1 MSSVYGEDPALIS
14 LLDLLASIQGVGGD
28 FNTLIGDAQT
38 TRFVGGPQQLSK
50 GLAKK
55 LTGSIL
61 LGQEVVGIERGH
73 ERVTVVTRGDAFVGR
88 RAILTPPSPVLDTL
102 RYRPALP
109 PAYDQLLQRQPMG
122 AVTKVNAIY
131 DEPFWRA
138 DGLNGSVVSDT
149 GPIRVVFDNSPP
161 GGRPGV
167 LVGFFEGNASRA
179 AFGSTPAQR
188 RSAALDC
195 FERYFGARARS
206 PIGLPRHGLGGGAV
220 HARGVRQLQPAG
232 GDHRAR
238 PGHRRARRPAA
249 LRRRRHI
256 GAMARVHGRRDTL
269 GRTRRARGIGGAV
282 SVSKAVLITGCS
294 TGIGRATAERLAA
307 RGWTVYATARRKE
320 SVADLEA
327 KGCRTLAL
335 DVCDEDSMQAAVKA
349 VEDEHGAVGALVNNA
364 GYSQSGAVETIPPAE
379 LRRQFETNVFGL
391 VRMCQ
396 LVLPGMRRQRH
407 GRIVNLSSM
416 GGRLVFPGGGAYHG
430 TKYAV
435 EALSDA
441 LRFEVAGFGI
451 DVVLIE
457 PGLIKTDFGQ
467 TAAGSVGD
475 TELDGPYG
483 GFNTAVAATTA
494 SAYEGPMSRLGAG
507 PGAVARVIE
516 KAISRRRP
524 RTRYPV
530 TGSAR
535 AAARAPRRPAGSGLG
550 SRGRL
555 ELPPPGREVG
565 RARTGTPPSA
575 AVSVRQDANAAED
588 RDAGG
593 GTARGGCARG
603 DGGPS
608 RKLALRPRR
617 PRRPPPSRTSSSSSP
632 TTWRGTSCSTC
643 RTSRQLQRDGMTFS
657 HYFVTDSLCCPSRS
671 SIFTGRFPHDTGV
684 FTNMAPTAASRRFHA
699 RGEERAR
706 SPPRCRPR
714 ATARR

>member
-1 MSSVYGEDPALIS
+1 MND
-14 LLDLLASIQGVGGD
+14 
-28 FNTLIGDAQT
+28 
-38 TRFVGGPQQLSK
+38 K
-50 GLAKK
+50 
-55 LTGSIL
+55 
-61 LGQEVVGIERGH
+61 
-73 ERVTVVTRGDAFVGR
+73 
-88 RAILTPPSPVLDTL
+88 
-102 RYRPALP
+102 
-109 PAYDQLLQRQPMG
+109 
-122 AVTKVNAIY
+122 
-131 DEPFWRA
+131 
-138 DGLNGSVVSDT
+138 
-149 GPIRVVFDNSPP
+149 
-161 GGRPGV
+161 
-167 LVGFFEGNASRA
+167 
-179 AFGSTPAQR
+179 
-188 RSAALDC
+188 
-195 FERYFGARARS
+195 
-206 PIGLPRHGLGGGAV
+206 
-220 HARGVRQLQPAG
+220 
-232 GDHRAR
+232 
-238 PGHRRARRPAA
+238 
-249 LRRRRHI
+249 
-256 GAMARVHGRRDTL
+256 
-269 GRTRRARGIGGAV
+269 

-457 PGLIKTDFGQ
+457 PGLIRTDFGQ

-475 TELDGPYG
+475 AESDGPYD
-483 GFNTAVAATTA
+483 GFNAAVAVTTA

-516 KAISRRRP
+516 KAISRRQP

-535 AAARAPRRPAGSGLG
+535 LLLGLHAVLPDRAWDRVVGSSFPRPGAR
-550 SRGRL
+550 
-555 ELPPPGREVG
+555 
-565 RARTGTPPSA
+565 
-575 AVSVRQDANAAED
+575 
-588 RDAGG
+588 
-593 GTARGGCARG
+593 
-603 DGGPS
+603 
-608 RKLALRPRR
+608 
-617 PRRPPPSRTSSSSSP
+617 
-632 TTWRGTSCSTC
+632 
-643 RTSRQLQRDGMTFS
+643 
-657 HYFVTDSLCCPSRS
+657 
-671 SIFTGRFPHDTGV
+671 
-684 FTNMAPTAASRRFHA
+684 
-699 RGEERAR
+699 
-706 SPPRCRPR
+706 
-714 ATARR
+714 